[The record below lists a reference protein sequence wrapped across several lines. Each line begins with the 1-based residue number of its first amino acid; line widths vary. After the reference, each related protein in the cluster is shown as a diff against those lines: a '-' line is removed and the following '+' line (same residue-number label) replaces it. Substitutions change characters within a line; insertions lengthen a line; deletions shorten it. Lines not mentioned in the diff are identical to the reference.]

1 MKTVIL
7 MEIAMGERVF
17 LLDIGNTN
25 TRCGLFADGEFV
37 NAFDKP
43 TKDLVSSDIPDNVPV
58 AAATVVPA
66 IISRLNR
73 KDIYYVSHLSNSGID
88 LSLVDGAALG
98 ADRLANLASLATASE
113 LPAAIIDCGTALT
126 LEALDGKKRFAGG
139 IIAPGRDLQRRALN
153 SYTAQLPYVSVEY
166 STEYKTFGRN
176 TEDSIIIG
184 TDYGIIGA
192 VKEFMR
198 VTRKELGTNNVKFYV
213 VGGDADMLARN
224 IPKLKTVS
232 PNFTLLGVLEIWR
245 KTLKSDEKSLKHDI

>member
-1 MKTVIL
+1 
-7 MEIAMGERVF
+7 MGERIF

-37 NAFDKP
+37 NVFNKP
-43 TKDLVSSDIPDNVPV
+43 TKELDSSDIPDNIPV

-66 IISRLNR
+66 IIEKLNR
-73 KDIYYVSHLSNSGID
+73 KDIYYISHLSNSGID

-98 ADRLANLASLATASE
+98 ADRLANLTALATISE

-126 LEALDGKKRFAGG
+126 LEALDEKKRFAGG

-153 SYTAQLPYVSVEY
+153 AYTALLPYLPVDEY
-166 STEYKTFGRN
+166 CIGYKTFGRN

-192 VKEFMR
+192 VKEFME
-198 VTRKELGTNNVKFYV
+198 VTRKELDTNNVKFYV
-213 VGGDADMLARN
+213 TGGDAEMLARN
-224 IPKLKTVS
+224 IPKLKMVS
-232 PNFTLLGVLEIWR
+232 QNFTLLGVLEIWR
-245 KTLKSDEKSLKHDI
+245 RSVGKKK